1 VRAPHVVGCQ
11 GGAGSRFETG
21 IERGPRET
29 SAMKPNTAARVA
41 AIILAIAGLS
51 AIVAAGLIATRN
63 YRVTVGGRQFKC
75 GSVLVAKDPRNL
87 VSRRVQIPVRYKRAY
102 SRCQQKSSDL
112 THKAITFLIVGV
124 IPLLFV
130 LMLPALSRR
139 SRRTR
144 AHRRSRL

>member
-1 VRAPHVVGCQ
+1 
-11 GGAGSRFETG
+11 
-21 IERGPRET
+21 
-29 SAMKPNTAARVA
+29 MKPNNAARVA
-41 AIILAIAGLS
+41 AIILAIAGL
-51 AIVAAGLIATRN
+51 AAVVAAGLVATRSFT
-63 YRVTVGGRQFKC
+63 VTVRGVHYQC
-75 GSVLVAKDPRNL
+75 GSPVVSKDPRNK
-87 VSRRVQIPVRYKRAY
+87 VSRRATIPPRYIRAY
-102 SRCQQKSSDL
+102 KLCQQKSSDL